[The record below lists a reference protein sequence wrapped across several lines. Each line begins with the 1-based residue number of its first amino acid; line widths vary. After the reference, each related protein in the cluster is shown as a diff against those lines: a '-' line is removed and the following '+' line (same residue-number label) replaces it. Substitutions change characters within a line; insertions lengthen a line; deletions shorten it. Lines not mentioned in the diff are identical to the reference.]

1 MLRRWRVVWSLV
13 VVKGLK
19 RAGRGGLRVRR
30 EGESGEEMSLVS
42 IWTSFLSVSV
52 RYVGVLV

>member
-19 RAGRGGLRVRR
+19 RAGGGGLRVRR